1 MSANI
6 RFTAKSQTT
15 EDAMIDYLNWNRRND
30 GPNYGRNHPTDG
42 ARGSVSYYNNILYSY
57 DLEICRYCRG
67 AGVFMIFNHRAAPR
81 RRGAVSLGSRSPTT
95 GKHITQF
102 INFIIEYNETAPIN
116 HRIKYTIQNYYNYTH
131 LMASRHEMRA
141 ICPQIH
147 NRAAYKIAQKALLAA
162 GIAPDVIKYVIKG
175 YIYK

>member
-15 EDAMIDYLNWNRRND
+15 ADLLTDFINWNRTHT
-30 GPNYGRNHPTDG
+30 GPNYGRNHPTAA
-42 ARGSVSYYNNILYSY
+42 ARGSLSYYNNVLYSY

-67 AGVFMIFNHRAAPR
+67 AGVFMIFNHRAAAR
-81 RRGAVSLGSRSPTT
+81 RKGAASLGTRSPTT

-102 INFIIEYNETAPIN
+102 INMIIEHNNTGP
-116 HRIKYTIQNYYNYTH
+116 HHPVKYVIQNYYNYMN
-131 LMASRHEMRA
+131 LMNSRHEMRA
-141 ICPQIH
+141 VCPQIH
-147 NRAAYKIAQKALLAA
+147 NRAAYKIAQTALLAA